1 MGEKQHLSENWF
13 RGCQVYRAAVAIPIK
28 LQFTINVIHFL
39 SEDVAQLV
47 LKKCTSTNAKDGS
60 EGTSPDSKD
69 YAVTFSYEFI
79 EDSEDAK
86 E

>member
-1 MGEKQHLSENWF
+1 MYLSSHEL
-13 RGCQVYRAAVAIPIK
+13 RLKI
-28 LQFTINVIHFL
+28 
-39 SEDVAQLV
+39 EDVAQIV
-47 LKKCTSTNAKDGS
+47 LKNCTSTNAKDGS

>member
-1 MGEKQHLSENWF
+1 MGEKQHHSENWF
-13 RGCQVYRAAVAIPIK
+13 RGCQVYRAAVAIPNFNSYI
-28 LQFTINVIHFL
+28 FYENF
-39 SEDVAQLV
+39 EDVAQLV

-60 EGTSPDSKD
+60 GGTSPDSKD

>member
-1 MGEKQHLSENWF
+1 M
-13 RGCQVYRAAVAIPIK
+13 
-28 LQFTINVIHFL
+28 
-39 SEDVAQLV
+39 AQLV